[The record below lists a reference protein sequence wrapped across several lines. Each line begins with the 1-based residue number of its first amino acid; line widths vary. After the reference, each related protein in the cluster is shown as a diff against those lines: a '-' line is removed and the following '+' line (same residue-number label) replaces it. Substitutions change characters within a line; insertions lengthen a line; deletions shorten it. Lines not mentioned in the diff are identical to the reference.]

1 MRKPIEERILTIP
14 ELTKDERFEK
24 YEYSLN
30 YINRILQIN
39 DYNETEKL
47 YLIGY
52 MTKIALDESIKI
64 GKFKNVELKNV
75 GETVKI
81 DLGFWNQKGE
91 YIEDVQEVNLE
102 KE

>member
-1 MRKPIEERILTIP
+1 MSKDI
-14 ELTKDERFEK
+14 TKDEIFEK
-24 YEYSLN
+24 YEYSIN

-52 MTKIALDESIKI
+52 MTKIALDESIKFS
-64 GKFKNVELKNV
+64 KYKNVELKNL

-81 DLGFWNQKGE
+81 DFDENG
-91 YIEDVQEVNLE
+91 YIKISEVENV
-102 KE
+102 

>member
-1 MRKPIEERILTIP
+1 MRKSIEERILTISEP
-14 ELTKDERFEK
+14 TKDEIFEK
-24 YEYSLN
+24 YKYSIN

-64 GKFKNVELKNV
+64 GKFNNVELKNV
-75 GETVKI
+75 GDTVHI
-81 DLGFWNQKGE
+81 QVD
-91 YIEDVQEVNLE
+91 LE

>member
-1 MRKPIEERILTIP
+1 MRKPIEKRILTISEP
-14 ELTKDERFEK
+14 TKDEIFAK

-30 YINRILQIN
+30 YINYILQIN

-81 DLGFWNQKGE
+81 DFDCNKK
-91 YIEDVQEVNLE
+91 DR
-102 KE
+102 

>member
-1 MRKPIEERILTIP
+1 MRKPIEERILTITEP
-14 ELTKDERFEK
+14 TKDEIFEK

-30 YINRILQIN
+30 YINRILQMN

-64 GKFKNVELKNV
+64 GKFKDVKLKNT
-75 GETVKI
+75 GETIKI
-81 DLGFWNQKGE
+81 NFDSNKK
-91 YIEDVQEVNLE
+91 DR
-102 KE
+102 

>member
-1 MRKPIEERILTIP
+1 MRKTIEERILTISEP
-14 ELTKDERFEK
+14 IQEEIFAK

-30 YINRILQIN
+30 YINYILQIN

-47 YLIGY
+47 YLIRY

-75 GETVKI
+75 GDTVHI
-81 DLGFWNQKGE
+81 QVD
-91 YIEDVQEVNLE
+91 LE

>member
-1 MRKPIEERILTIP
+1 MRKPIEERILTISEP
-14 ELTKDERFEK
+14 IQEEIFAK

-47 YLIGY
+47 YLIAY

-64 GKFKNVELKNV
+64 GKFNDVELKNV
-75 GETVKI
+75 GETIKI
-81 DLGFWNQKGE
+81 SFDSNKK
-91 YIEDVQEVNLE
+91 DR
-102 KE
+102 